1 MNTKL
6 IITIVLAS
14 GLGVAA
20 GWLAPH
26 GLQANTAVSAPSVA
40 AASIPAGDPPAS
52 TSVGAPTTA
61 NTNAASAEGKILY
74 YICPMHPA
82 IHYDHGGDCPICG
95 MKLQPVY
102 AGETNAPTVP
112 SCCGGGCTR

>member
-6 IITIVLAS
+6 IITVVLAV

-20 GWLAPH
+20 GWLVPH
-26 GLQANTAVSAPSVA
+26 GLQTNSAVSAPAVA
-40 AASIPAGDPPAS
+40 DVSIPAGNS
-52 TSVGAPTTA
+52 APTA
-61 NTNAASAEGKILY
+61 NANAASTDRKILY

-95 MKLQPVY
+95 MKLRPVY
-102 AGETNAPTVP
+102 AGETTAPTVP
-112 SCCGGGCTR
+112 SCCGGGCIR